1 MSASQV
7 KELREKT
14 GAGIMDCKRA
24 LTEAEGNMD
33 KAIEIL
39 RQQGLASAV
48 KKAGR
53 EARQGMIETYIHS
66 GNRIA
71 ALVEINCETDFVART
86 DDFRAIARD
95 IAMQVVAMN
104 PTYVSVDEITDAA
117 REAGIKDH
125 GDEKRFIEATVL
137 MAQPFFKDPRRSI
150 EDLIKGGIA
159 KMGENIIVRRFTRYE
174 VGEVLS
180 GETTGETEE

>member
-1 MSASQV
+1 MSATQV
-7 KELREKT
+7 KALREQT

-33 KAIEIL
+33 RAVELL
-39 RQQGLASAV
+39 RQQGLASAG

-53 EARQGMIETYIHS
+53 QAREGLIESYIHN

-71 ALVEINCETDFVART
+71 ALVEVNCETDFVART
-86 DDFRAIARD
+86 DDFRALVRD
-95 IAMQVVAMN
+95 VAMQVVAMN
-104 PTYVSVDEITDAA
+104 PTYVTAEEISDAD
-117 REAGIKDH
+117 REQGIKDH
-125 GDEKRFIEATVL
+125 GDEKRFLEATVL
-137 MAQPFFKDPRRSI
+137 MAQPFFKDSRRTI

-174 VGEVLS
+174 VGESLS
-180 GETTGETEE
+180 SDNATDA